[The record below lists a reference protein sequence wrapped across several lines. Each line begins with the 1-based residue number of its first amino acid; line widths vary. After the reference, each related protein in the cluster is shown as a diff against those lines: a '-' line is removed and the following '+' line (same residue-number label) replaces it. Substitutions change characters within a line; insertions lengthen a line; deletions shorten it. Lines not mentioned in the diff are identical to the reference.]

1 MLLVVVVV
9 VIVVVVIVVVV
20 IVVEVSRQL
29 GKLQQIYLQAVRTN
43 HSFNLSHCREESIYE
58 LRVCVNNAYQLINF

>member
-29 GKLQQIYLQAVRTN
+29 GQLQAITLQAVRPN
-43 HSFNLSHCREESIYE
+43 HSFNLRPLPRRAHS
-58 LRVCVNNAYQLINF
+58 